1 MSEVPSVPDSVLYTI
16 ILRWNSVALIRLR
29 VFPFSNVYR
38 FPVMMVNVSNLEHYR
53 TLLLLVVRGIRESRL
68 PWEVFVNCLEAGL
81 CVWFADVRKG
91 KIRCREERGWT
102 HSRTPEG
109 NERASC
115 LEKRESHE
123 PTLIEVNFR
132 TCWKQLAAV
141 MKQDVVDR
149 RDAQCGIWMRIRRKN
164 QKSLATFVTF
174 ARSQNRFARLQ
185 AMSSRSDEAKLGR
198 KEKDTYKEKWNT
210 RPSDRWTW
218 WTVSSWSGRPR
229 CGARWCMQRWRK
241 ERGRRSWR
249 SPALGGPC
257 FSFGSL
263 EDLRTKSMRV
273 TAARWDA
280 PRTGNSKII

>member
-16 ILRWNSVALIRLR
+16 ILRWDSVALIRLR

-91 KIRCREERGWT
+91 KIRFREERGWT

-149 RDAQCGIWMRIRRKN
+149 RDAQCGIWMRIRLKN

-174 ARSQNRFARLQ
+174 ARSHVRRTGSHVYKSCPRVSTRQNLVERRKILTKKSEIRGRVTDELDERFPHGLADHAVGRDDVCN
-185 AMSSRSDEAKLGR
+185 AEER
-198 KEKDTYKEKWNT
+198 KEDAD
-210 RPSDRWTW
+210 PDDL
-218 WTVSSWSGRPR
+218 
-229 CGARWCMQRWRK
+229 QR
-241 ERGRRSWR
+241 
-249 SPALGGPC
+249 
-257 FSFGSL
+257 L
-263 EDLRTKSMRV
+263 EDHVFPSEAWKTFVPNRCE
-273 TAARWDA
+273 
-280 PRTGNSKII
+280 